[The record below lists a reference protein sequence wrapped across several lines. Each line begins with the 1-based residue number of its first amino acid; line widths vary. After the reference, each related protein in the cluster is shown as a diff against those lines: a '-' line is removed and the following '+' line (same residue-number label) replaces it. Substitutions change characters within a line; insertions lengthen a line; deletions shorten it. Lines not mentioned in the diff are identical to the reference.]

1 MPLQTCAKELAAFTA
16 RTATISNHDEQNL
29 KKSQTMSQYNKLY
42 TKEDSAI
49 VFIDHQPQMLFGVE
63 GINRA
68 SLINNVTLIAKAAKE
83 FGVPAVLTAVET
95 EGFSGYVWPQLLD
108 VFPGQEV
115 VERTSMNS
123 WDDPGFRK
131 AIEATGRKNIIMTGL
146 WTEVC
151 ITWPTIEMLG
161 AGYNIY
167 VVDDCCGATSA
178 AAQEA
183 ALSRMVQ
190 AGAIRLTTICAILEW
205 QRDWAR
211 KEHYNN
217 LMGLLKQQG
226 GAYGIGVEYAYT
238 MVHHAP
244 QSAQKPQ
251 VVSKKAAH

>member
-1 MPLQTCAKELAAFTA
+1 MNPY
-16 RTATISNHDEQNL
+16 H
-29 KKSQTMSQYNKLY
+29 KLY
-42 TKEDSAI
+42 TPSDAVV
-49 VFIDHQPQMLFGVE
+49 VFIDHQPQMLFGMA
-63 GINRA
+63 NADRA
-68 SLINNVTLIAKAAKE
+68 TLINNVTLFAKVAKE
-83 FGVPAVLTAVET
+83 FNVPTVITAVET
-95 EGFSGYVWPQLLD
+95 ESFSGYVWPQLLD
-108 VFPGQEV
+108 VFPGQPI
-115 VERTSMNS
+115 VERSSMNS
-123 WDDPGFRK
+123 WDDAGFRK

-161 AGYNIY
+161 AGYNVY
-167 VVDDCCGATSA
+167 VVEDCCGATSP

-190 AGAIRLTTICAILEW
+190 AGAVRLTTIGALLEF
-205 QRDWAR
+205 QRDWKN
-211 KEHYNN
+211 KEHYSA

-251 VVSKKAAH
+251 VVTKKS